1 MERSRVVINI
11 AKITQINRNLNYL
24 LECNKGEEI
33 DYPTHLHPELNH
45 IDDWA
50 FEIQAYWRECKDPI
64 IAEQIANIGSSG
76 NFYKLLLGALM
87 ADDIRGAISRYVNVM
102 GELRSEIKQHQEQ
115 SKGAYSMLPDE
126 LANDEAAML
135 LQRAVEAG
143 YLTEDYQPGKHTSN
157 AQLRFLAF
165 GIGTAL
171 HLKHKWEP
179 FERLWNKDKLPGVY
193 IPSSKIVDFEDIIKL
208 YDDVDFSEI
217 SNDQNIANAINKLT
231 ERNTTKTDEDK
242 IEDPER
248 SHYHSSADD
257 KELLR
262 IFVELKNH
270 KYISEDTKP
279 EQWLYMCTGK
289 ENLKGYCA
297 PIKWNKQ
304 QRLLVFLIDRM
315 FGQSDEFRRWI
326 IATDAF
332 RISKANGYI
341 KQKHDNYRRAAQD
354 VLSDNQ
360 TRSIKAFED
369 KIFTK

>member
-1 MERSRVVINI
+1 MERSKVVINI
-11 AKITQINRNLNYL
+11 AKITQINRTLNYL
-24 LECNKGEEI
+24 LECSKDEEI

-76 NFYKLLLGALM
+76 NFYKLLLCARM

-102 GELRSEIKQHQEQ
+102 GELRAEIKQHQEQ

-143 YLTEDYQPGKHTSN
+143 YLKEDYQPGTHTSN

-179 FERLWNKDKLPGVY
+179 FERLWNKEKLPGVY

-208 YDDVDFSEI
+208 YNEVDFSGI
-217 SNDQNIANAINKLT
+217 SADQNIAKAINKLK
-231 ERNTTKTDEDK
+231 ENNTIVDEDK

-248 SHYHSSADD
+248 THYHSSTED
-257 KELLR
+257 KELLK
-262 IFVELKNH
+262 IFVKLKQH
-270 KYISEDTKP
+270 KYITEDTTG

-289 ENLKGYCA
+289 DSLKEHCA

-315 FGQSDEFRRWI
+315 FGESDEFRRWI

-332 RISKANGYI
+332 RISKADGYI

-354 VLSDNQ
+354 VLNDTP

>member
-1 MERSRVVINI
+1 MERSKVVINI
-11 AKITQINRNLNYL
+11 ARINRINKNLNYL
-24 LECNKGEEI
+24 LGFKE
-33 DYPTHLHPELNH
+33 DFTTAALDPELSC
-45 IDDWA
+45 IGSWA
-50 FEIQAYWRECKDPI
+50 LEIQAYWRECKDPI
-64 IAEQIANIGSSG
+64 IAEQIGNIGSSG
-76 NFYKLLLGALM
+76 NFYKLLLSSQM
-87 ADDIRGAISRYVNVM
+87 ADDVRGAISLYVDTM
-102 GELRSEIKQHQEQ
+102 KALRAEIQQHHKQ
-115 SKGAYSMLPDE
+115 SKGSYSMLPDE
-126 LANDEAAML
+126 LANDEAAIL

-143 YLTEDYQPGKHTSN
+143 FLTEDYQPNIHTSN

-179 FERLWNKDKLPGVY
+179 FERLWNKEKLPGVY

-208 YDDVDFSEI
+208 YNEVDFTEI
-217 SNDQNIANAINKLT
+217 SGDQNIASAINKLT
-231 ERNTTKTDEDK
+231 EKNITIVDDDK

-248 SHYHSSADD
+248 SHYHSITDD
-257 KELLR
+257 KELLK
-262 IFVELKNH
+262 IYVNLKRH
-270 KYISEDTKP
+270 KYISEDTTG
-279 EQWLYMCTGK
+279 EQWLYMCTGRD
-289 ENLKGYCA
+289 NLKEHCA

-315 FGQSDEFRRWI
+315 FGESDEFRRWI
-326 IATDAF
+326 IATNVF

-354 VLSDNQ
+354 VLSDNP